1 MNSTNSTNISSLYQ
15 IDSALNYID
24 YSIRITS
31 LMIHL
36 IYIALVIG
44 FKEFRVGSMFFL
56 HHINIIS
63 LLYCLHY
70 IFYIGNEQISIESN
84 SAYETLCY
92 ASELIWNILKFLRL
106 YSLVLLGA
114 FRFISVFKLELH
126 RKLIQNSRFLTIPI
140 VFVWLFAIIM
150 SLTLKYSFNVTYSTY
165 FCYEGFSKSSWI
177 NSLNFFICIFIICY
191 VVPSLIVIILYKKI
205 MTKVEQ
211 LQNKFRLNQVQ
222 SSQCRSIVAAFLPK
236 LKKNKVAIEIFSIS
250 ENQLEVPPYLI
261 KLRQIKT
268 LKLERIA
275 QQLMLLNI
283 LICLGSFFLLIEN
296 FQVAISTSTYFDS
309 IELKLIYLGPIF
321 RSIFLVI
328 QSMIPIVSISFSPWL
343 FTFKNFKLNV
353 NFKVSTLFPES
364 KNNSNIN

>member
-1 MNSTNSTNISSLYQ
+1 MNWTNSINISSLYQ
-15 IDSALNYID
+15 IDSTLNYID
-24 YSIRITS
+24 YSIRIIS

-36 IYIALVIG
+36 IYIALVIE
-44 FKEFRVGSMFFL
+44 FKEFRVGSMLFL

-84 SAYETLCY
+84 SAYGTLCY
-92 ASELIWNILKFLRL
+92 ISELIWNILTFLRL

-114 FRFISVFKLELH
+114 FRYISVFKLEFH

-140 VFVWLFAIIM
+140 VFVWFYAIIM
-150 SLTLKYSFNVTYSTY
+150 SLTLKYSFNVTYSAY

-211 LQNKFRLNQVQ
+211 LQNKFRLNSVQ
-222 SSQCRSIVAAFLPK
+222 SSQCRIIGTFLPK
-236 LKKNKVAIEIFSIS
+236 LRKNKVAIEIFSIS
-250 ENQLEVPPYLI
+250 ENQLEIPPYLI

-275 QQLMLLNI
+275 QQLMLFNI

-296 FQVAISTSTYFDS
+296 FQVAISTSSYFDS

-328 QSMIPIVSISFSPWL
+328 QSMIPIISISFSPWL

-353 NFKVSTLFPES
+353 NIKVSTLFPES